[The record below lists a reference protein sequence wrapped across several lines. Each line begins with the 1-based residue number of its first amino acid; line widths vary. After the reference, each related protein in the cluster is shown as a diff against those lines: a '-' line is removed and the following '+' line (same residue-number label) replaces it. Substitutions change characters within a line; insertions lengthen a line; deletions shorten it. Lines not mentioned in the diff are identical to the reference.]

1 LFSQQIAEPREEMR
15 SRSEIARLTGVDD
28 EVSRQVQQQYEENPY
43 PRWVDVGRIVRPTT
57 LRSWLSTLAAGAGP
71 EENTAGDILIAGCG
85 TGQQAIET
93 AQMFPEARV
102 LAVDLSLSSLAY
114 ARRKTHAL
122 GLRNLEY
129 GQADILRLD
138 AIGRTFDLIES
149 IGVLHHLADPLAGW
163 RVLIKLLRPKGLLR
177 LGLYS
182 EIGRKHVVAARGFIA
197 QRGHQPTVEDI
208 RRCRQ
213 ELMMLKAAPDQ
224 PNVAESWDFFST
236 STCRDLLF
244 HVAEQRM
251 TLPRIDAF
259 LTAENLA
266 LGGLQVEAS
275 IAARYRK
282 MFPQD
287 AAMTNLANWHAFELE
302 HPYAFAGMYLFWVR
316 RLSE

>member
-1 LFSQQIAEPREEMR
+1 
-15 SRSEIARLTGVDD
+15 G
-28 EVSRQVQQQYEENPY
+28 
-43 PRWVDVGRIVRPTT
+43 
-57 LRSWLSTLAAGAGP
+57 
-71 EENTAGDILIAGCG
+71 GDILIAGCG

-93 AQMFPEARV
+93 AQMFPETRV

-114 ARRKTHAL
+114 ARRKAHAL

-149 IGVLHHLADPLAGW
+149 VGVLHHLADPLAGW

-182 EIGRKHVVAARGFIA
+182 EIGRKHVVAARSFIA
-197 QRGHQPTVEDI
+197 QRNYQPTVADI
-208 RRCRQ
+208 RRCRR
-213 ELMMLKAAPDQ
+213 ELMMLKAAPGQ

-251 TLPRIDAF
+251 TLPQIDAF

-266 LGGLQVEAS
+266 LGGLQVDAS
-275 IAARYRK
+275 IAAGYRK

-316 RLSE
+316 RRSG